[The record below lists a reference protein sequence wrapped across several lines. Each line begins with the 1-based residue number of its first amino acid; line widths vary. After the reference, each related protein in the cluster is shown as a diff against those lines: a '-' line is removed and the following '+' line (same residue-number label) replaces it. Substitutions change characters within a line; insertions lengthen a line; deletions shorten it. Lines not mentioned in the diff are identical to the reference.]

1 MLAQRGTFHRPCGTI
16 QVSDSRQQPTGP
28 TTGKASK
35 AALRARLL
43 AGRRALPEAAR
54 LSADLRI
61 QAELTALVTALRA
74 GRAGPLTVA
83 GYVPFGT
90 EPGGRDLPAVLA
102 RQLAGGRLLLPVL
115 LPDRSL
121 DWAGY
126 DGRLLPRR
134 GLLEP
139 AGPRLGTTAIRQAA
153 LLVVPAVA
161 VDRRGLRLGRGG
173 GSYDRALA
181 LADPSAQVVALL
193 HDGELLDI
201 ELPAEPHDRHVNA
214 VITPARGLV
223 RRDT

>member
-1 MLAQRGTFHRPCGTI
+1 M
-16 QVSDSRQQPTGP
+16 SDSRQQPTGP

-35 AALRARLL
+35 AALRARLRS
-43 AGRRALPEAAR
+43 GRRSLPETAR

-61 QAELTALVTALRA
+61 QAELTALLSALQGTALRA
-74 GRAGPLTVA
+74 GRAGPLTIA

-102 RQLAGGRLLLPVL
+102 RHLPGGRLLLPVL

-153 LLVVPAVA
+153 LLVVPALA

-193 HDGELLDI
+193 HDGELLDL

-223 RRDT
+223 RREP